1 MNIEHLKN
9 LIILSEELNF
19 SRAADR
25 ISSQERSI
33 DQPQLSRQLGRIER
47 ELGQKLEKLGCGE
60 VPLVTLF
67 DRTPREMKLT
77 EEGKIFLEAVRS
89 AIKSLEDGLHE
100 IQQIN
105 QGEMGKLKLGIIGVI
120 THNFLPEILQI
131 FKQRYPKVQIV
142 LEEMAHP
149 QVQGLRDYQVDI
161 GFTYAPSNAQ
171 WGNDLDSNIVLKESL
186 LLVLPTNHPL
196 ANVSEIQLTDIANEN
211 FILPV
216 SSTTLGLTEQINTL
230 CEQAGFTPNCV
241 QTATF
246 ASTILGLVAGGVGVS
261 LLPENVQYIQRDGV
275 VFRELKELSK
285 QLNVV
290 MLWRKR
296 DQSPVLKNFLNVMK
310 EIIESKKSSLRKF
323 APNKIKK

>member
-1 MNIEHLKN
+1 MNIEHLEN

-19 SRAADR
+19 TRAAER
-25 ISSQERSI
+25 ISSQGRSI
-33 DQPQLSRQLGRIER
+33 DQPQLSRQVQRIER
-47 ELGQKLEKLGCGE
+47 ELGQKLGYGE
-60 VPLVTLF
+60 VILF
-67 DRTPREMKLT
+67 DRTTSGKKLT
-77 EEGKIFLEAVRS
+77 EEGEVFVAAVRLAVKS
-89 AIKSLEDGLHE
+89 IKEGLYE

-105 QGEMGKLKLGIIGVI
+105 QGEMGKLKLGVIGVI

-131 FKQRYPKVQIV
+131 FKQKYPRVQIV

-161 GFTYAPSNAQ
+161 GFTYAPSNSQ
-171 WGNDLDSNIVLKESL
+171 WSKDLDSEIVLKESL

-196 ANVSEIQLTDIANEN
+196 ANVSGIQLTDIAKEN

-216 SSTTLGLTEQINTL
+216 SSTTLGLTEQIHTL
-230 CEQAGFTPNCV
+230 CGKAGFTPNCL

-261 LLPENVQYIQRDGV
+261 LLPENVQYIQRNGV
-275 VFRELKELSK
+275 VFRELKELSN

-296 DQSPVLKNFLNVMK
+296 DKSPVVKNFLNVMK
-310 EIIESKKSSLRKF
+310 EIIESRKSDVRIQGMSLKREKKGV
-323 APNKIKK
+323 